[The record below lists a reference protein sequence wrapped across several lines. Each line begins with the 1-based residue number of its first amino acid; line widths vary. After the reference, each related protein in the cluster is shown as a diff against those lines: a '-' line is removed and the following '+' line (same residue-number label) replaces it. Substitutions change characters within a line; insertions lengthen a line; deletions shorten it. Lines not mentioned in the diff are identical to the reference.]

1 MKIVF
6 IGDSI
11 TDSGRDR
18 ENGRDLGEGY
28 VKIAAGK
35 LRLLYPEAEI
45 EVVNRGVSGDRVA
58 DVLAR
63 AEEAVKEEPDITV
76 LQVGVNDVWQAGEK
90 LSAEAFERDYCA
102 LVRALKKAGGRVIL
116 LQPYVL
122 KVGDKSRLRPAL
134 AKANAAVG
142 KIAEEEGVRLIPLD
156 EIFTGVS
163 QDIDPALFA
172 ADGVHPTHRGCR
184 YIADLVIKELKKDL

>member
-1 MKIVF
+1 MKILF

-11 TDSGRDR
+11 TASERNR
-18 ENGRDLGEGY
+18 EDPKDLGEGY

-35 LRLLYPEAEI
+35 LRLLYPDTEI
-45 EVVNRGVSGDRVA
+45 EVLNRGVGGDRTEH
-58 DVLAR
+58 VLAR
-63 AEEAVKEEPDITV
+63 VNEAVKETPDICV
-76 LQVGVNDVWQAGEK
+76 LQVGINDVWHFGEK
-90 LSAEAFERDYCA
+90 FSPGAFEENYRA
-102 LVRALKKAGGRVIL
+102 IVRALKEGSRRVVI
-116 LQPYVL
+116 LQPYAL

-134 AKANAAVG
+134 AKANGIIG
-142 KIAEEEGVRLIPLD
+142 KIAEEEQVRLIPLD

-172 ADGVHPTHRGCR
+172 ADGIHPTHRGCR